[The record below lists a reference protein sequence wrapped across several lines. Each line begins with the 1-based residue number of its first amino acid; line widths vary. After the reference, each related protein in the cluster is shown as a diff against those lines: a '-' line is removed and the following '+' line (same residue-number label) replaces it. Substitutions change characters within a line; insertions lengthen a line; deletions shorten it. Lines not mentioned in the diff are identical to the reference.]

1 MSRVT
6 SVTLTVLEVTVT
18 EHVAVFDPSAVVTV
32 IVAEPALTAVTFP
45 LLSTVAVP
53 ELEEL
58 QLTDLLVALEGAIVA
73 VRVSEPPSTRLSVV
87 LLRLTPVTATVVGPV
102 WPPPLPPEGVG
113 SSFPHPED
121 NPAIRITAN
130 ALHKGLNNFLIVY
143 LINN

>member
-6 SVTLTVLEVTVT
+6 SVTLTFLEVTVT

-32 IVAEPALTAVTFP
+32 IVAEPAFTAVTLP
-45 LLSTVAVP
+45 LASTEAV
-53 ELEEL
+53 EASDDF
-58 QLTDLLVALEGAIVA
+58 QLTVLLVALEGATVA
-73 VRVSEPPSTRLSVV
+73 VKVSEPPSTRLRLV

-102 WPPPLPPEGVG
+102 WLPPFPPEGVG

-130 ALHKGLNNFLIVY
+130 ALHKGLNNLFIV
-143 LINN
+143 